1 MTKQLRRA
9 LLFAPVIV
17 IATGAVALAA
27 GPVRGGTYRG
37 TTAHGRAAI
46 TLKVSGNG
54 RSVKVSIPN
63 PPGFSSGCGGPAVPS
78 TRAAGISG
86 SGSFSGSISYEFALI
101 RRIVVRVFFSGR
113 FSGRSVSGIVRSQ
126 YAFSRACGGST
137 SFSARAR

>member
-1 MTKQLRRA
+1 MTKLRRA

-37 TTAHGRAAI
+37 TTAHGGAAI

-54 RSVKVSIPN
+54 RSVKVSVPN
-63 PPGFSSGCGGPAVPS
+63 PPGYSSGCGGPTVAS

-86 SGSFSGSISYEFALI
+86 GGSFSGSISYEFPLFHKT
-101 RRIVVRVFFSGR
+101 VVKVFFSGK
-113 FSGRSVSGIVRSQ
+113 FSGRSVKGTVRSQ
-126 YAFSRACGGST
+126 YVYSKPCSGST